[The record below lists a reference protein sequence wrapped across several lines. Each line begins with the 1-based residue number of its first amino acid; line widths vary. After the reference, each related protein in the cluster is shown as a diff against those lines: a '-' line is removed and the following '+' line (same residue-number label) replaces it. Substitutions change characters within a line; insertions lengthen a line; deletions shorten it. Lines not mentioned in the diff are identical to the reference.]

1 MRIIELDA
9 TKWEKE
15 LDFNA
20 DLLRELGAPDWHG
33 ESVAALVDSMIYG
46 RINTV
51 EPPYVVRVLGANTL
65 PKEIREHIEVVG
77 DALDRARVQ
86 LRKWHKRDV
95 DVNFEVLP

>member
-9 TKWEKE
+9 TKWKKE
-15 LDFNA
+15 LDFYA
-20 DLLRELGAPDWHG
+20 DLFRALGAPDWHG

-46 RINTV
+46 RINAI
-51 EPPYVVRVLGANTL
+51 EPPYVVRVLNANAL

-86 LRKWHKRDV
+86 LGKWHKRDV
-95 DVNFEVLP
+95 DVSFEIRP